1 MQDLQGGASKNPTT
15 TLIDDEDIMLA
26 LDNVYQSMLDD
37 VSDQAMPQLHWLWT
51 LLKVKADK
59 ERKYDD

>member
-1 MQDLQGGASKNPTT
+1 MHDLQVGESKNPITI
-15 TLIDDEDIMLA
+15 LADDEDIMIA
-26 LDNVYQSMLDD
+26 LGNVYQAMLDD